1 MCSIEGFSEGLQA
14 IRTWNDLFLLT
25 LYTAMHWILVAF
37 VYLWILRAFGGQLA
51 TLHLTDALLVLAF
64 AMVGS
69 VAQLPGVGGGAQAST
84 ILVLTLIFGVE
95 HEPAVAASM
104 VVWIISFASCCLAGI
119 PLMLSEGWSTGDLRR
134 MVKEQERASE
144 AGLLD
149 GTGSQAAHS
158 EESSR

>member
-1 MCSIEGFSEGLQA
+1 M
-14 IRTWNDLFLLT
+14 
-25 LYTAMHWILVAF
+25 YTALHWILVAF
-37 VYLWILRAFGGQLA
+37 VYLWVLHAFGSRLA
-51 TLHLTDALLVLAF
+51 TLSFTDVLLVLAF
-64 AMVGS
+64 GMVGS

-104 VVWIISFASCCLAGI
+104 AVWLISFATVCFAGI
-119 PLMLSEGWSTGDLRR
+119 PLMLSEGWSMGDLRR

-144 AGLLD
+144 AVLLEEAEEKA
-149 GTGSQAAHS
+149 QHP